1 MADLDQTLAVALKGY
16 AWLPD
21 LRRRA
26 GGGPVRTRVLG
37 QPAVGICG
45 DAAARF
51 FYTNGHLERH
61 TALPGLVVRTLFGEG
76 AVHTLDGAAHRR
88 RKSLFTSLLLDDGI
102 DRLAKMAGEEFDAG
116 ADQWC
121 GGPPVRLFDES
132 ARIIARAVS
141 RWVGVPL
148 EDREVVALARDC
160 VAMVDGFATVGPRTV
175 RALAARQAQER
186 RLSKII
192 AGVRAKP
199 PTRSPL
205 SIVAHHS
212 DDSQVLDPRVAAVE
226 LLNILR
232 PTIAVAWFVAFAAH
246 AMDMWP
252 RHQSRMRAGDDDFT
266 LAFTH
271 EVRRFY
277 PFAPFLGG
285 RATRDLFFQGEP
297 IPAGTLVLLD
307 VYGQNHDPELW
318 TDPYRFDPDRFL
330 GQEIGEFTLIPQ
342 GGGDPRTGHRCP
354 GERITIALLGTLSR
368 RLAELDHYLPPQRTG
383 IDLSR
388 IPALPRDRIRLVVP
402 EHRRTVP
409 AAEPAVSAS
418 RSPVSG
424 GT

>member
-26 GGGPVRTRVLG
+26 GGGPARTRVMG

-45 DAAARF
+45 PAAARF
-51 FYTNGHLERH
+51 FYEAGNLERH
-61 TALPGLVVRTLFGEG
+61 TALPGLVVRTLFGRG

-88 RKSLFTSLLLDDGI
+88 RKSLFTSLLMDGGV
-102 DRLAKMAGEEFDAG
+102 DRLAAMAGEEFDVAS
-116 ADQWC
+116 ARWR
-121 GGPPVRLFDES
+121 GGPPVRLFDET
-132 ARIIARAVS
+132 AVIITRAVS
-141 RWVGVPL
+141 RWTGVPL
-148 EDREVVALARDC
+148 EDREVTTLARDC
-160 VAMVDGFATVGPRTV
+160 VAMVDGFATVGPRSA
-175 RALAARQAQER
+175 RALLARRSQER

-192 AGVRAKP
+192 ASVRAKQRS
-199 PTRSPL
+199 TSPL
-205 SIVAHHS
+205 SAVAHHS
-212 DDSQVLDPRVAAVE
+212 DEDALLDPRTAAVE

-252 RHQSRMRAGDDDFT
+252 NHQARIRAGDDEYT
-266 LAFTH
+266 EAFTH

-285 RATRDLFFQGEP
+285 RAVRDLFFQGEP

-318 TDPYRFDPDRFL
+318 ADPYRFDPERFL
-330 GQEIGEFTLIPQ
+330 GRETGEFDLIPQ

-354 GERITIALLGTLSR
+354 GEKITVAVLGALAR

-383 IDLSR
+383 IELSR

-402 EHRRTVP
+402 EHRP
-409 AAEPAVSAS
+409 AFSANLSAS
-418 RSPVSG
+418 RSPVRG
-424 GT
+424 GS

>member
-26 GGGPVRTRVLG
+26 GGGPARTRVMG

-45 DAAARF
+45 PAAARF
-51 FYTNGHLERH
+51 FYGAGNLERH
-61 TALPGLVVRTLFGEG
+61 TALPGLVVRTLFGRG

-88 RKSLFTSLLLDDGI
+88 RKSLFTSLLMGEGI
-102 DRLAKMAGEEFDAG
+102 DRLAAMAGEEFDVA
-116 ADQWC
+116 AARWR
-121 GGPPVRLFDES
+121 GGPPVRLFDET
-132 ARIIARAVS
+132 AVIITRAVS
-141 RWVGVPL
+141 RWTGVPL
-148 EDREVVALARDC
+148 EDREVTALARDC
-160 VAMVDGFATVGPRTV
+160 VAMVDGFATVGPRSA
-175 RALAARQAQER
+175 RALLARRSQER

-192 AGVRAKP
+192 SAVRAKP
-199 PTRSPL
+199 RSTSPL
-205 SIVAHHS
+205 SVVAHHS
-212 DDSQVLDPRVAAVE
+212 DEDALLDPRTAAVE

-232 PTIAVAWFVAFAAH
+232 PTIAVAWFVAFTAH

-252 RHQSRMRAGDDDFT
+252 RHQARIRAGDDEFT
-266 LAFTH
+266 EAFTH

-285 RATRDLFFQGEP
+285 RAVRDLFFQGEP

-307 VYGQNHDPELW
+307 VYGQNHDPEVW
-318 TDPYRFDPDRFL
+318 VDPYRFDQGRFM
-330 GQEIGEFTLIPQ
+330 GREIGEFDLIPQ

-354 GERITIALLGTLSR
+354 GEKITVAVLGTLVR
-368 RLAELDHYLPPQRTG
+368 RLAGLDHYLPPQNTG

-402 EHRRTVP
+402 EHRP
-409 AAEPAVSAS
+409 AFSETLSAS

-424 GT
+424 GS

>member
-26 GGGPVRTRVLG
+26 GGGPAQTRVLG
-37 QPAVGICG
+37 RPAVGICG
-45 DAAARF
+45 PAAARF
-51 FYTNGHLERH
+51 FYGAGNLERH
-61 TALPGLVVRTLFGEG
+61 TALPGLVVQTLFGRG

-88 RKSLFTSLLLDDGI
+88 RKSLLTSLLMEDGI
-102 DRLAKMAGEEFDAG
+102 DRLAAMAGEEFDVAS
-116 ADQWC
+116 ARWR
-121 GGPPVRLFDES
+121 GGPPVRLFDET
-132 ARIIARAVS
+132 AVVIARAVS
-141 RWVGVPL
+141 RWTGVPL
-148 EDREVVALARDC
+148 EDREVTALARDC
-160 VAMVDGFATVGPRTV
+160 VAMVDGFATVGPRSA
-175 RALAARQAQER
+175 RALLARRSQER

-192 AGVRAKP
+192 SAVRAKP
-199 PTRSPL
+199 RSTSPL
-205 SIVAHHS
+205 SVVAHHS
-212 DDSQVLDPRVAAVE
+212 DEDALLDARTAAVE

-252 RHQSRMRAGDDDFT
+252 RHQARIRAGDDAFT
-266 LAFTH
+266 EAFTH

-285 RATRDLFFQGEP
+285 RAIRDLFFQGEP

-307 VYGQNHDPELW
+307 VYGQNHDPEVWL
-318 TDPYRFDPDRFL
+318 DPYRFDPGRFM
-330 GQEIGEFTLIPQ
+330 GREIGEFDLIPQ

-354 GERITIALLGTLSR
+354 GEKITVAMLGTLIR
-368 RLAELDHYLPPQRTG
+368 RLAGLDHYLPPQNTG

-402 EHRRTVP
+402 EHRP
-409 AAEPAVSAS
+409 AFSVRSDDS
-418 RSPVSG
+418 RSLPVDLG
-424 GT
+424 